1 MVKIHHFKSLFENL
15 VFADGF
21 AAPVMRVWHVRGRV
35 YRIRIL
41 FYLISEF
48 VMHPMLTI
56 ARRAAEEAG
65 RVILQGWRQL
75 DQLQVEEKG
84 RGDLVSVVDRRSE
97 DVIRKVL
104 LEKYPD
110 HAVLGEEFGETG
122 NHGEFVWV
130 VDPLDGT
137 ANFVHGLPQFAVSI
151 ALLKGGKP
159 EVGVVYNPVSDDWFT
174 AARGQGAQ
182 MNGRKIRVNAL
193 RDAGRAFVATGFPFK
208 TPERLPQQLA
218 YVQAML
224 EEFSDVRRLGSA
236 ALDLSYVACGRQD
249 AYFEMGLKP
258 WDMAAGLLIAQEAG
272 AIVTDLNDAHT
283 MLDSGEVACA
293 NVHLHRVLMR
303 QLKKARIDG

>member
-1 MVKIHHFKSLFENL
+1 M
-15 VFADGF
+15 FAGAF
-21 AAPVMRVWHVRGRV
+21 AAPVMRVWHVWGRV

-97 DVIRKVL
+97 DVIRKLL

-110 HAVLGEEFGETG
+110 HAVLGEELGESAG
-122 NHGEFVWV
+122 KGEFAWV

-182 MNGRKIRVNAL
+182 MNGRKIRVNHQ
-193 RDAGRAFVATGFPFK
+193 RDAGRAVVATGFPFK
-208 TPERLPQQLA
+208 TPERMPQQMA
-218 YVQAML
+218 YVQAAL

-236 ALDLSYVACGRQD
+236 ALDLSYVACGRLD

-272 AIVTDLNDAHT
+272 AIVTDFKESHS
-283 MLDSGEVACA
+283 MLASGEVVCA
-293 NVHLHRVLMR
+293 NAHLHRTLIR
-303 QLKKARIDG
+303 QLKGALIDG